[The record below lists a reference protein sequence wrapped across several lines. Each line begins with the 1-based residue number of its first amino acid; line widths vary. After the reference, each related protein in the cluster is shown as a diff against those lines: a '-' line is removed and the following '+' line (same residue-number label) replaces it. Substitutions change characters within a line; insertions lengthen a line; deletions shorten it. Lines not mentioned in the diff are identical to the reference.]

1 MLPITR
7 VPETIAKGMANFR
20 TIFCRKEGFEHVS
33 RYVTGLIMSPNKTL
47 QGMYDLQ
54 VWDKQAPSRRAMHA
68 GVFEAGWD
76 DTALMQQHRAG
87 VAGDYRGRGRTVISL
102 DWTLVHHERGPK
114 IYAVQ
119 RAYDYVAHRTTLL
132 QTVVTAVVASREVFD
147 GLDVVVQD
155 PLALPAEEAYLQMT
169 AKANYEQMVEVQQRL
184 LELLHYQLHR
194 RTYRKRT
201 ELVIEMVRQLEAEG
215 HFPHANY
222 AFDNGVLTVALTRLI
237 EQRGKHWV
245 SELECSRH
253 INWHGQWRRVDL
265 VAAELR
271 GQHPESFRPVTVF
284 CRNGTAKPYWVFT
297 KVVRLKKYGEK
308 RLVIAHEQEALQ
320 DCPRFF
326 VTDAKHWEST
336 RILETWSYRW
346 TSEVF
351 HEFDKQVCGMEAAQ
365 VRKEEAVT
373 RHFRLSCVAQSLLQR
388 APAVASKSE
397 RYAFAE
403 GHITFGQKCRVISR
417 EVLRATLALCQR
429 YFAEGKTCDQVLD
442 LLMPA

>member
-1 MLPITR
+1 
-7 VPETIAKGMANFR
+7 
-20 TIFCRKEGFEHVS
+20 
-33 RYVTGLIMSPNKTL
+33 
-47 QGMYDLQ
+47 
-54 VWDKQAPSRRAMHA
+54 
-68 GVFEAGWD
+68 
-76 DTALMQQHRAG
+76 
-87 VAGDYRGRGRTVISL
+87 
-102 DWTLVHHERGPK
+102 
-114 IYAVQ
+114 
-119 RAYDYVAHRTTLL
+119 L
-132 QTVVTAVVASREVFD
+132 QTVVTAVVASREVCD
-147 GLDVVVQD
+147 GLDVVVQA

-169 AKANYEQMVEVQQRL
+169 AKANYAQMVEVQHRL

-194 RTYRKRT
+194 RTYRQRT

-222 AFDNGVLTVALTRLI
+222 AFDNGVLTVDLTRLI

-253 INWHGQWRRVDL
+253 INWHGQGRRVDQ

-271 GQHPESFRPVTVF
+271 GPHPESFRPVTVS
-284 CRNGTAKPYWVFT
+284 CRHGITKPDWVCT
-297 KVVRLKKYGEK
+297 KVVRLKKYGAK

-326 VTDAKHWEST
+326 VTDAKHGEST

-365 VRKEEAVT
+365 GRKEEAVT

-388 APAVASKSE
+388 APAVASKSA

-403 GHITFGQKCRVISR
+403 GHSTFGQKCRVISR
-417 EVLRATLALCQR
+417 EVLRAMLALCQR